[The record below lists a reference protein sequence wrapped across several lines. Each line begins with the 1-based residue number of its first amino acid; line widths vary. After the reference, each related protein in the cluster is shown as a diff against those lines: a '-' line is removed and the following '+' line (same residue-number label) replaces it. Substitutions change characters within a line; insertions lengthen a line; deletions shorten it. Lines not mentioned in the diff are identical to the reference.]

1 MARFEDTLTKG
12 IKRGRHEPPRTHRP
26 DTLNTLTSEER
37 GLKPFHYTTKGR
49 IIKDY
54 ET

>member
-1 MARFEDTLTKG
+1 MARFEDTFAPDIKKGGGATTTK
-12 IKRGRHEPPRTHRP
+12 HRP

-37 GLKPFHYTTKGR
+37 DLKPFQYNTKGR
-49 IIKDY
+49 KNKY